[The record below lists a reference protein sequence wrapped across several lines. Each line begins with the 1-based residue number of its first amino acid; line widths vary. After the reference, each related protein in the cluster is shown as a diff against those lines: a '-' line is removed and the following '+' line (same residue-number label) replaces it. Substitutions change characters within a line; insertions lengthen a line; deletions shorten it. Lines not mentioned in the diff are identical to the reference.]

1 VNLLLLQPDDFIGAQ
16 RVRLT
21 GRRCRHL
28 REVLG
33 VQPGQQLRVGVID
46 GPMGQGRVTATTP
59 TAVELQVELAQAP
72 PEPLPLTL
80 VLGLSRPKMMRRIFR
95 TIAELGIKHAVIVN
109 TRRVEKSFW
118 QSPALA
124 ADAVRHSLCEGLE
137 QARDT
142 VLPLIEY
149 RRRFKPFAEDEL
161 PALTRGRRALA
172 AHPGAAA
179 AAPPADNGDS
189 LLLCIGP
196 EGGFIPY
203 EIELLERAGCSTVDL
218 GPRILRVENAITVAA
233 TRLLAPGPPA

>member
-1 VNLLLLQPDDFIGAQ
+1 VNLLLLQPDDFIGVQ

-33 VQPGQQLRVGVID
+33 AQPGQQLRVGVID

-95 TIAELGIKHAVIVN
+95 TIAELGIKRAVIVN

-118 QSPALA
+118 QSPVLA

-142 VLPLIEY
+142 VLPHIEY

-161 PALTRGRRALA
+161 PALTRGCRALV
-172 AHPGAAA
+172 AHPGGAAA
-179 AAPPADNGDS
+179 APADNGDS
-189 LLLCIGP
+189 VLLCIGP

-203 EIELLERAGCSTVDL
+203 EIELLERAGCSAVDL

-233 TRLLAPGPPA
+233 TRLLAPRPPA